1 MPYSINNKPVGNDP
15 DSIKRTESYNK
26 FFNKLGNSTK
36 NIITIPNFLTE
47 EEISYLMEGLD
58 ERDSIRFVSQ
68 KGPNGEPL
76 TYMHKYNGLPDKYNI
91 IGRAK
96 NEIEKAYN
104 LEDIRILEKEEFLG
118 VVHWET
124 GSYLNVHVDDLG
136 YVTENHLPIIIYLND
151 NYEGGEIKF
160 ETHDVCLKPKTG
172 DLVIFPGN
180 VHYAHE
186 VKKVLSGDRY
196 TLPIWFTIVE
206 N

>member
-15 DSIKRTESYNK
+15 GSIERNESYHKFLNK
-26 FFNKLGNSTK
+26 IGNSTK
-36 NIITIPNFLTE
+36 NIVTISNFLTE

-58 ERDSIRFVSQ
+58 QRDSIRFVSQ

-76 TYMHKYNGLPDKYNI
+76 TYMHKYNGLPDKYNLI
-91 IGRAK
+91 SRVK

-104 LEDIRILEKEEFLG
+104 LEDIKILEKEDFLG

-160 ETHDVCLKPKTG
+160 ETHDICLKPKTG

-180 VHYAHE
+180 MHYAHE

-206 N
+206 E

>member
-1 MPYSINNKPVGNDP
+1 MAYMINNKPVGNDP
-15 DSIKRTESYNK
+15 WSIERTESYHK
-26 FFNKLGNSTK
+26 FLNKLGNSK
-36 NIITIPNFLTE
+36 ENIITIPNFLTE

-58 ERDSIRFVSQ
+58 ERSSHRFVSQ

-76 TYMHKYNGLPDKYNI
+76 TYMHKYDGLPDIYNI
-91 IGRAK
+91 ISRVK
-96 NEIEKAYN
+96 NEIIKAYN
-104 LEDIRILEKEEFLG
+104 LEDINILEKEDFLG

-124 GSYLNVHVDDLG
+124 GSYLKVHVDDLG

-160 ETHDVCLKPKTG
+160 ETHDLSIKPKTG
-172 DLVIFPGN
+172 DLVVFPGN
-180 VHYAHE
+180 MHYAHE
-186 VKKVLSGDRY
+186 VTKVLSGDRY